1 MMIIK
6 IIKKIFKIHY
16 INIFRLGLKFKLIIL
31 PDHYYIPIANILEL
45 QKNKSWRK
53 KSKLKGINFNLK
65 KQIKNLNKIIYPEK
79 KNYMNGSIYSEAQQE
94 GYGQGFGKIE
104 AQALYAVTKNLKPN
118 KIFEIGSGSST
129 YCMLKAGAKNIT
141 CIEPFP
147 SKLLKKQKK
156 IKLIEKNVQ
165 DVDIKKFKSLN
176 KNDILLIDSTHTL
189 KIGSDV
195 SYIYLEVLPQL
206 KKGVIVIIHDIFF
219 PYNYQ
224 RDADKS
230 MYQWMET
237 QILQAFLI
245 NNPKIE
251 ILFCLSTFHYLKPSI
266 LKKIFPLYKPQ
277 KDKNGIAQSM
287 LGSPKNAGDFPS
299 LFCFKIIK

>member
-1 MMIIK
+1 MIIK
-6 IIKKIFKIHY
+6 IIKKLFKIHY
-16 INIFRLGLKFKLIIL
+16 INIFKLGLKFKLIIL

-45 QKNKSWRK
+45 QKKKSWRK
-53 KSKLKGINFNLK
+53 KSKLKGINFNIK
-65 KQIKNLNKIIYPEK
+65 KQIKNLYNIIYPEK
-79 KNYMNGSIYSEAQQE
+79 KDYMDGRIYYEAQRE

-129 YCMLKAGAKNIT
+129 YCMLKAGAKDIT

-147 SKLLKKQKK
+147 SRLLKNQKK
-156 IKLIEKNVQ
+156 IKLIKKNVQ
-165 DVDIKKFKSLN
+165 DVDVKKFQSLN
-176 KNDILLIDSTHTL
+176 ENDILLIDSTHTL

-195 SYIYLEVLPQL
+195 SYIYLEILPQL
-206 KKGVIVIIHDIFF
+206 KKGVIVMIHDIFF

-245 NNPKIE
+245 NNPKVE
-251 ILFCLSTFHYLKPSI
+251 ILFCLSYLHYLKSNI

-277 KDKNGIAQSM
+277 KDKNGIAKSM
-287 LGSPKNAGDFPS
+287 LGSPKNEGDFPS

>member
-1 MMIIK
+1 MIIK
-6 IIKKIFKIHY
+6 TIKKLFKIHY
-16 INIFRLGLKFKLIIL
+16 INIFKLGLRFKLIIL

-53 KSKLKGINFNLK
+53 KSKLKGIDFNIK
-65 KQIKNLNKIIYPEK
+65 KQIKNLNTIIYPER
-79 KNYMNGSIYSEAQQE
+79 KNYIDGKIYNEAQKN

-104 AQALYAVTKNLKPN
+104 AQALYAITKNLKPS
-118 KIFEIGSGSST
+118 KIIEIGSGSST

-141 CIEPFP
+141 CIDPFP
-147 SKLLKKQKK
+147 SQILKKQKK

-165 DVDIKKFKSLN
+165 NIDVKKFQSLN
-176 KNDILLIDSTHTL
+176 KNDFLIIDSTHTL

-195 SYIYLEVLPQL
+195 SYIYLEILPQL
-206 KKGVIVIIHDIFF
+206 QEGVIVMIHDIYF

-251 ILFCLSTFHYLKPSI
+251 ILFCLSYLHYLKPNF
-266 LKKIFPLYKPQ
+266 LKKIFPSYKAQ
-277 KDKNGIAQSM
+277 KDKNGIAKSM
-287 LGSPKNAGDFPS
+287 LNSPKNEGDYPC
-299 LFCFKIIK
+299 LFCLKIIK